1 LNFELVI
8 RGRAIMNRLLSFMEP
23 YLLKV
28 SQSLLV
34 SSVLKAYKSSM
45 LENLVRIRHKTR
57 GKIQGK
63 DTYARPLPLYPCN
76 ISYIQCSEVK
86 KKEVLRL

>member
-1 LNFELVI
+1 MNFELVI
-8 RGRAIMNRLLSFMEP
+8 RGRAIMNRLLFFMEQ

-34 SSVLKAYKSSM
+34 SSVLKAYKYKSRM
-45 LENLVRIRHKTR
+45 LENLVRIRCKTG

-63 DTYARPLPLYPCN
+63 DTYAKPLPL
-76 ISYIQCSEVK
+76 
-86 KKEVLRL
+86 